1 MCLTGA
7 VEFAK
12 LWGVK
17 RMSQQ
22 WRVNIQIRQQKK
34 LKNSNYEREE
44 DESEGWSG
52 MNRRV
57 ACRVYRRIPA
67 SSSSKTEM
75 MEDVIPLLWCDST
88 VYSSLWSNSARS
100 SVGPYREWFFFPQ
113 SLTLRTN
120 HLVCWQNCAHSTV
133 VLLYMAHCP
142 FGLFYFLS
150 RLERNI
156 KEKTKKNVTKKGH
169 RGEWAGGSFWDIG
182 VQMKIRIVAPSGEML
197 KHETFFLS
205 LLFESMP
212 ISPLEYTYTS
222 VGERGAALFASPSW

>member
-1 MCLTGA
+1 
-7 VEFAK
+7 
-12 LWGVK
+12 
-17 RMSQQ
+17 
-22 WRVNIQIRQQKK
+22 
-34 LKNSNYEREE
+34 
-44 DESEGWSG
+44 

-88 VYSSLWSNSARS
+88 VYSSLWYNSALIRRTLS
-100 SVGPYREWFFFPQ
+100 GMILLSPK

-197 KHETFFLS
+197 KHETFFL
-205 LLFESMP
+205 F
-212 ISPLEYTYTS
+212 PL
-222 VGERGAALFASPSW
+222 